1 MHCLVENFQISIY
14 EWVEKNYKYH
24 VCRILTEVKTLG
36 IASIFTLFQYYAV
49 QKMQK
54 IPENR
59 TSTSQISNVWDNIY
73 KMNFVFSQTDWPAYC
88 LVLQSTT
95 KATSSTFYNCVDI
108 AYMSESILWL
118 CYYCIYACVHV
129 TIAYMLTLYTCEHYK
144 PVNNTYMRTLRTC
157 EKA

>member
-1 MHCLVENFQISIY
+1 MWVSGEKLQIPRMLDIDWGKDLEYCVDIHTVSILCSSKNAKNTRKPYINKSNF
-14 EWVEKNYKYH
+14 
-24 VCRILTEVKTLG
+24 
-36 IASIFTLFQYYAV
+36 
-49 QKMQK
+49 
-54 IPENR
+54 
-59 TSTSQISNVWDNIY
+59 NIY
-73 KMNFVFSQTDWPAYC
+73 KMYFVFSQTDWPGCC

-118 CYYCIYACVHV
+118 CYYYCIYACVHV
-129 TIAYMLTLYTCEHYK
+129 NIAYMLTLYTCEHYK